1 MLKKDNKK
9 AHISNTLAGGEI
21 QALQSA
27 NADQHRDRITRFAT
41 LKHRAKNQENY
52 LFTLAKFKENYEK
65 DVKNDESIKALKSAQ
80 KLNGCGNF
88 LLFKNYYTL
97 GEVKLTK
104 LQTCGQHL
112 LCPFCAAIRASR
124 AIHKYVERID
134 QVMQENRKLKPVLI
148 TLTVKNGTDLAERS
162 SHLMNSFRTLLERR
176 RDYEK
181 KGRGFNEFCKVKGA
195 MYSYENTFNEKTG
208 EWHPHIHMFAL
219 VEEWIDQ
226 QEFSEYWHSLTG
238 DSMIVDIRRARKE
251 KGHGYSKAAAEVCKY
266 ALKFGDLSVEKT
278 WEAFKVLKGKRL
290 TGSFGLLWGV
300 KIPDTMTDDLPEDQN
315 LPYLEMLYKFVHGHK
330 SYYNLEITRHVE
342 PKAREIEE
350 EDDGQRTT
358 HERYSDVGL
367 TEGEAR
373 TLAVRGRAVTQ
384 RPQRGRKKAHWQ
396 ISPVR
401 QVRTK
406 NRIRRWDGFL
416 YNIDLFPYVESRLL
430 AFIGSAP
437 PNRIIEEII

>member
-1 MLKKDNKK
+1 MTISDKKKPLLSVSLATNDNK
-9 AHISNTLAGGEI
+9 GFV
-21 QALQSA
+21 SA
-27 NADQHRDRITRFAT
+27 NADEHRDRITRFAT

-124 AIHKYVERID
+124 AIQKYVERID

-226 QEFSEYWHSLTG
+226 QEFSEYWHSVTG
-238 DSMIVDIRRARKE
+238 DSMIVDIRRAKKE

-315 LPYLEMLYKFVHGHK
+315 LPYLEMLYKFVHGYK

-342 PKAREIEE
+342 PKAGEIEE
-350 EDDGQRTT
+350 DGGASTT
-358 HERYSDVGL
+358 DEERYSDVGL
-367 TEGEAR
+367 TEDEAR

-416 YNIDLFPYVESRLL
+416 YNIDLFPYVECRLL
-430 AFIGSAP
+430 AFI
-437 PNRIIEEII
+437 E

>member
-27 NADQHRDRITRFAT
+27 NADQHSDRITRFAT

-65 DVKNDESIKALKSAQ
+65 DVKNEESIKALKSAQ
-80 KLNGCGNF
+80 KLNECGNY
-88 LLFKNYYTL
+88 LLFKNFYTI
-97 GEVKLTK
+97 GEVKLSK
-104 LQTCGQHL
+104 LRTCGQHL

-124 AIHKYVERID
+124 AIQKYVERIN
-134 QVMQENRKLKPVLI
+134 QVLQENRKLKPVLI
-148 TLTVKNGTDLAERS
+148 TLTVKNGSDLAERS
-162 SHLMNSFRTLLERR
+162 EHLMKSFRTLLERR

-181 KGRGFNEFCKVKGA
+181 KGRGFNEFCKVQGA
-195 MYSYENTFNEKTG
+195 MYSYENTYNEKTG

-219 VEEWIDQ
+219 VDQWIDQ

-238 DSMIVDIRRARKE
+238 DSMVVDVRRARKE

-300 KIPDTMTDDLPEDQN
+300 KIPETMTDDMPDDET
-315 LPYLEMLYKFVHGHK
+315 LPYMEMLYKFVYGKK
-330 SYYNLEITRHVE
+330 SHYDLAITRMVE
-342 PKAREIEE
+342 PKARERAEE
-350 EDDGQRTT
+350 KEATTTTYERDIAGGSITDD
-358 HERYSDVGL
+358 V
-367 TEGEAR
+367 R
-373 TLAVRGRAVTQ
+373 TLPVRGLAVTE
-384 RPQRGRKKAHWQ
+384 RPQRGRKKPHWRV
-396 ISPVR
+396 SPSTRVRVR
-401 QVRTK
+401 Q
-406 NRIRRWDGFL
+406 RIRRWDGIM
-416 YNIDLFPYVESRLL
+416 YNIDLFPYVEHRLL
-430 AFIGSAP
+430 AFIG
-437 PNRIIEEII
+437 